1 MERGLDDL
9 CTEAGFPKNEEFK
22 WSPDKKLWMYMGLT
36 TEDREAFFRSAL
48 ELAATCGVKA
58 VVVIEDK
65 TKRPALSDSKNAEDD
80 VVALLLERA
89 DHQGGAVQSEVLR

>member
-1 MERGLDDL
+1 
-9 CTEAGFPKNEEFK
+9 
-22 WSPDKKLWMYMGLT
+22 MYMGLT

-65 TKRPALSDSKNAEDD
+65 TKRPALSDSKNAED
-80 VVALLLERA
+80 VALLLERA
-89 DHQGGAVQSEVLR
+89 GHQGGAVQSEVLR

>member
-1 MERGLDDL
+1 
-9 CTEAGFPKNEEFK
+9 
-22 WSPDKKLWMYMGLT
+22 MYMGLT

-80 VVALLLERA
+80 VVAATARTRRPSGWRGPV
-89 DHQGGAVQSEVLR
+89 GGPPITPIPSCP